1 MNRILVIEDEPD
13 IQNIIKAFLADA
25 GYEVETANDGID
37 GLEKFHKEKYDLV
50 LLDIM
55 LPKIDGFAV
64 CEMMR
69 KESAVPIIILTAL
82 DEEQE
87 QLKGFD
93 LMADDYIT
101 KPFSLNVLL
110 KRVEAVLRRTNH
122 EADSLN
128 DVVTYKEIRIEK
140 NAIKAFVSGKQID
153 LTSMEFKLLCL
164 LMENSGNVLT
174 RDSILD
180 RLWGYDFYGDA
191 RVVDT
196 HIKNLRRKLGVD
208 YIETIRKVGYRFEKD

>member
-1 MNRILVIEDEPD
+1 MSRILVIEDEAD
-13 IQNIIKAFLADA
+13 IQNIIKAFLEEA
-25 GYEVETANDGID
+25 GYEVKTADDGIE
-37 GLEKFHKEKYDLV
+37 GLEEFHKGNFDLV

-64 CEMMR
+64 CEMIR
-69 KESAVPIIILTAL
+69 KESAVPVVILTAL

-93 LMADDYIT
+93 LKADAYIT
-101 KPFSLNVLL
+101 KPFSLNILL
-110 KRVEAVLRRTNH
+110 KRVEAVLRRSNRKI
-122 EADSLN
+122 DSKM
-128 DVVTYKEIRIEK
+128 DIEVYRKIRLDK
-140 NAIKAFVSGKQID
+140 NAVKAFVSGRQIE

-164 LMENSGNVLT
+164 LMENRGIVLT

-180 RLWGYDFYGDA
+180 RLWGYDYYGDA

>member
-1 MNRILVIEDEPD
+1 MSRILVIEDESD
-13 IQNIIKAFLADA
+13 IQNIIKAFLEEA
-25 GYEVETANDGID
+25 GYEVKTADDGVD
-37 GLEKFHKEKYDLV
+37 GLEEFHKGNFDLV

-64 CEMMR
+64 CEMIR
-69 KESAVPIIILTAL
+69 KESAVPVVILTAL

-93 LMADDYIT
+93 LKADDYIT
-101 KPFSLNVLL
+101 KPFSLNILL
-110 KRVEAVLRRTNH
+110 KRVEAVLRRSNR
-122 EADSLN
+122 EN
-128 DVVTYKEIRIEK
+128 DGKPDVAIYKEIRLDK
-140 NAIKAFVSGKQID
+140 NAVKAFVSGKQID

-164 LMENSGNVLT
+164 LMENRGIVLT

-180 RLWGYDFYGDA
+180 RLWGYDYYGDA

-208 YIETIRKVGYRFEKD
+208 HIETIRKVGYRFEKD